1 MGFLDVVSRS
11 GQGSLWKGVA
21 VAALLAACLPEGRA
35 QGYKDPNV
43 PLDERV
49 ADLLSKMTTAEK
61 VGQLEQQL
69 FDVGME
75 KHIENFFPAIRNGE
89 ISSYILM
96 LEDAKYRNAM
106 QKVAVEESRLG
117 IPLIFGA
124 DVIHGHRTVF
134 PIPLGLAAT
143 WDPALM
149 EKAQTV
155 AAKEARSMGLNW
167 IFAPMCDLARDARW
181 GRVAETA
188 GEDPYLNS
196 LYVAAAVRGFQGDNP
211 AAPGRVVSTLKH
223 FAGYGASVGGRDY
236 NHTEIS
242 DFILRNFHLPPFHAG
257 VKAGALTVM
266 SGFNANDGIPAAASK
281 FLLTDVLRTEWGFP
295 GFVVSDWEGVK
306 ETINWGFVPD
316 DASAARACLVAG
328 NDMEM
333 LSKLYQTLPA
343 QLEDGRLSMAAVDEA
358 VRRVLRVK
366 FQAGLFENPYTDE
379 GAYAAT
385 ILSPDA
391 LALARS
397 AVARS
402 CVLLKNDGALP
413 IAPQAKKIALIGPF
427 ADESREMLGCWIS
440 QGKPKDVVTLAGAL
454 KARLPKDAQL
464 QVVQGC
470 DINGTQPR
478 TKTLTDGT
486 VVIDKSVAPPMGLF
500 DLPGAVKAA
509 GEADLVIMALGEPW
523 SWTGENASRSKITLT
538 GRQQE
543 LFDTVIAV
551 GKPVVVVLFCGRPL
565 AVTDVLDRAAAV
577 VVAWQPGVQ
586 AGPGIADV
594 LLGDVNFSGRLTISW
609 PEDTGQLP
617 LYYNRYN
624 TGRPDKGFVD
634 YRDLT
639 REPRFP
645 FGYGLSYTKFE
656 YGKVQVVPGSY
667 DRPSWVK
674 TTVKN
679 VGTREGDEVAQ
690 FYMRQ
695 MACPEGARPAQEL
708 RGFQHVSLKPGESKD
723 VAFELTDEAL
733 GYVGRDGK
741 WRVDPGEYRLW
752 ISKQANDGDPVAY
765 TRP

>member
-1 MGFLDVVSRS
+1 MGFLDVFLRRGEIVVLASLLILSGVST
-11 GQGSLWKGVA
+11 G
-21 VAALLAACLPEGRA
+21 LAE
-35 QGYKDPNV
+35 GYKDPAV
-43 PLDERV
+43 PLDQRV
-49 ADLLSKMTTAEK
+49 EDLLSKMTIEEK
-61 VGQLEQQL
+61 TGQLMQGL

-75 KHIENFFPAIRNGE
+75 KNIESFFPAIREGRV
-89 ISSYILM
+89 SSYILM

-134 PIPLGLAAT
+134 PIPLGLGAT
-143 WDPALM
+143 WNPALM

-167 IFAPMCDLARDARW
+167 SFAPMCDLARDARW
-181 GRVAETA
+181 GRVAETT

-196 LYVAAAVRGFQGDNP
+196 LFVAAAVKGFQGDNP
-211 AAPGRVVSTLKH
+211 AAPGRVVSCLKH

-242 DFILRNFHLPPFHAG
+242 DFIFRNFHLPPFHAG

-266 SGFNANDGIPAAASK
+266 SAFNANDGVPATASHW
-281 FLLTDVLRTEWGFP
+281 LLTDVLRTDWGFP

-306 ETINWGFVPD
+306 ETINWGYVPD
-316 DASAARACLVAG
+316 EDAAVRASLTAG

-333 LSKLYQTLPA
+333 LSKLYNSIPTQVA
-343 QLEDGRLSMAAVDEA
+343 DGRLPIAVVDEA

-366 FQAGLFENPYTDE
+366 FKAGLFENPYTDE

-385 ILSPDA
+385 ILAPDS
-391 LALARS
+391 LALARE
-397 AVARS
+397 AVAKS
-402 CVLLKNDGALP
+402 CVLLKNQGALP
-413 IAPQAKKIALIGPF
+413 ISPLVKKIALIGPF

-440 QGKPKDVVTLAGAL
+440 QGKQKDVVTLAGAL
-454 KARLPKDAQL
+454 KARLPKDTQL

-470 DINGTQPR
+470 DINGNQPR
-478 TKTLTDGT
+478 TKTLTDGM
-486 VVIDKSVAPPMGLF
+486 VVVDKSVPMPMGLF
-500 DLPGAVKAA
+500 DLPGAVQAA
-509 GEADLVIMALGEPW
+509 GNADLVIMTIGEPW
-523 SWTGENASRSKITLT
+523 SWTGENASRGKIVLT

-551 GKPVVVVLFCGRPL
+551 GKPVIVVLFSGRPL
-565 AVTDVLDRAAAV
+565 ALPDVFDNAAAV
-577 VVAWQPGVQ
+577 LAAWQPGVQ
-586 AGPGIADV
+586 AGPGIADI
-594 LLGDVNFSGRLTISW
+594 LLGDANPSGRLTISW

-634 YRDLT
+634 YRDMS

-645 FGYGLSYTKFE
+645 FGYGLSYTQFE
-656 YGKVQVVPGSY
+656 YGKLQIVPGAY
-667 DRPSWVK
+667 NRPGWVK

-679 VGTREGDEVAQ
+679 VGRREGTETAQ
-690 FYMRQ
+690 FYIRQ

-708 RGFQHVSLKPGESKD
+708 RGFQQVSLKPGESKD
-723 VAFELTDEAL
+723 VSFELSEETL

-741 WRVDPGEYRLW
+741 WRCDAGEFRLW
-752 ISKQANDGDPVAY
+752 ISKQANDGDPVVY
-765 TRP
+765 KRP